1 MRFSVRTYAA
11 VALIGMTA
19 SLALLGRE
27 FLRREEPAALPP
39 TGSPARA
46 LYDAHCAV
54 CHGPSGKGDGRGASV
69 LRQAMPDF
77 TDSAA
82 MRALSDR
89 FLFEIIKKGGSQ
101 FGRSNAMPSWG
112 MQLSDEEIQALV
124 AYIRS
129 LTPRTS
135 PGSQER
141 KEAP

>member
-11 VALIGMTA
+11 IALVGVTV

-27 FLRREEPAALPP
+27 FLRQDEPAARPA

-46 LYDAHCAV
+46 LYGAHCAI
-54 CHGPSGKGDGRGASV
+54 CHGPSGKGDGPGARV

-77 TDSAA
+77 TDPAA
-82 MRALSDR
+82 MRAVNDR
-89 FLFEIIKKGGSQ
+89 FLFDIIKKGSSQ

-129 LTPRTS
+129 LAPRTS
-135 PGSQER
+135 GGP
-141 KEAP
+141 